1 MTGPNL
7 AGAFVGL
14 HILTVTDENTLA
26 SVTWFANPMPP
37 LLSIVFDIFGFSS
50 GKGLELGFIVD
61 MGWGESFSALLD
73 ILIFTGA
80 CPFYVSVKAGVL
92 FLVGHV

>member
-37 LLSIVFDIFGFSS
+37 LLSIVFDKIR
-50 GKGLELGFIVD
+50 
-61 MGWGESFSALLD
+61 
-73 ILIFTGA
+73 
-80 CPFYVSVKAGVL
+80 
-92 FLVGHV
+92 